1 MPTNII
7 YAFGSIK
14 NENFLF
20 LFFLEINPKFW
31 KIIFLNFDFCMVA
44 CFQHG
49 TKSQSNPTCF
59 NKKFIVCRLQ
69 GPAKVLTYALIYPV
83 SLSCKHRWKMLC
95 THFLLESLNM
105 WEHHLEF
112 WWCNCSNHG
121 MWCWGSFGTVRR
133 LLVVS
138 LWSVPVDRNQTF
150 NSSNLILSSSLNIS
164 APAGI
169 KILQFDAWDRLR
181 KSQDPWSE
189 PFVTIFVDL
198 SLR

>member
-1 MPTNII
+1 MHGSACNGG
-7 YAFGSIK
+7 FGRCAPK
-14 NENFLF
+14 NAGM
-20 LFFLEINPKFW
+20 K
-31 KIIFLNFDFCMVA
+31 V
-44 CFQHG
+44 
-49 TKSQSNPTCF
+49 
-59 NKKFIVCRLQ
+59 KKVQ

-105 WEHHLEF
+105 WEHHLEL
-112 WWCNCSNHG
+112 WCWNCSNHG
-121 MWCWGSFGTVRR
+121 MWCYNVRFWGSFGTVRR

-169 KILQFDAWDRLR
+169 KILQFGAWDRLR

-189 PFVTIFVDL
+189 PFVAIFVDL